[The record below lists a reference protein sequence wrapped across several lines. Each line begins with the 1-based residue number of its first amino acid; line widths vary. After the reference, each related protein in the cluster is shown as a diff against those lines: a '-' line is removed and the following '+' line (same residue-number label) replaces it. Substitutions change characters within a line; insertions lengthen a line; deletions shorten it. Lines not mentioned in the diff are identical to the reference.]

1 MDHQPIRRNLLPTP
15 NFPAKENLTICFAH
29 VAYQMAA
36 TFEKRQTSIDHFQI
50 WSRDTVFERI
60 NEADVLVV
68 SGFWHNDLLEKADRL
83 KFIQSIGAG
92 YNQFPLET
100 LQARGIRLASAQG
113 VNKNAVSEHAMAHIL
128 SLARH
133 MHTGR
138 DNQQRKF
145 WREMISEIER
155 REDELGGKTL
165 LIVGYGGIGSRLAK
179 LAKAFDMRVIA
190 TKRNLAT
197 DTGPADEIHAAD
209 DLPDLL
215 PKADFV
221 VLTCPLTPETEN
233 LMNSQTFAL
242 MKPSAY
248 FINMARGH
256 CVNEPDLIEALHQ
269 GQIAGAGLD
278 TFWEEPLPQDSPLWT
293 MENVLIT
300 PHTGGETRMYEEN
313 VIDILLE
320 NLDRL
325 WRGET
330 ALLNEVV

>member
-1 MDHQPIRRNLLPTP
+1 MPTP
-15 NFPAKENLTICFAH
+15 NFPTKENLTICFAH
-29 VAYQMAA
+29 VAYQMEARFKA
-36 TFEKRQTSIDHFQI
+36 RQSGINHFQV
-50 WSRDTVFERI
+50 WSREAVMERI
-60 NEADVLVV
+60 DEADVLVV
-68 SGFWHNDLLEKADRL
+68 SGFWHNDLLEKANRL

-100 LQARGIRLASAQG
+100 LKARGIRLASAQG

-138 DNQQRKF
+138 DNQHRKL
-145 WREMISEIER
+145 WRGMISEIDQ

-165 LIVGYGGIGSRLAK
+165 LIVGFGGIGGRLAK
-179 LAKAFDMRVIA
+179 LAKAFDMRVVA
-190 TKRNLAT
+190 TKRNPNTTA
-197 DTGPADEIHAAD
+197 GAADEVHAAD
-209 DLPDLL
+209 TLPDLL
-215 PKADFV
+215 PQADFV

-233 LMNSQTFAL
+233 LINSQTIAL
-242 MKPSAY
+242 MKSDAY
-248 FINMARGH
+248 LINMARGQ
-256 CVNEPDLIEALHQ
+256 CVNEPDLIDALQQ
-269 GQIAGAGLD
+269 GKIAGAGLD
-278 TFWEEPLPQDSPLWT
+278 IFWEEPLSQDSPLWS
-293 MENVLIT
+293 MENVVIT

-330 ALLNEVV
+330 KLRNEVV